1 MDSIARRLVLTAK
14 ALRAHFEA
22 NLHASGAS
30 LPFWLVLQQ
39 LREED
44 GLSQREL
51 ARRLSVEA
59 PTLTRHVDRMAAEGL
74 LVRKQDPDDRRITR
88 ISLTPAGRKLHD
100 RLVTVAKR
108 MEADV
113 RSLMSDRDAVV
124 LDRVLSR
131 INTYLETADADVG

>member
-100 RLVTVAKR
+100 RLVIVAKR